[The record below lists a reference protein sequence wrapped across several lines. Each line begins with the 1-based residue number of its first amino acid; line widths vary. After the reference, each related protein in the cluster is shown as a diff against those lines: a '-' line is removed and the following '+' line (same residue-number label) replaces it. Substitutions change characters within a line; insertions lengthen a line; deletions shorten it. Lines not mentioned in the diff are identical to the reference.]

1 MASLVLAS
9 GSRAR
14 QGMLQAA
21 GVTFTVQTANVDEA
35 AIRARLAVL
44 TPAAHVATVLATE
57 KALAVSKLSP
67 GDLVIGSDQ
76 VLALGLDILSKPG
89 DRAAARAQLAS
100 LRGRTHA
107 LHSAVALARD
117 GVLVWSGVE
126 TAELAMRD
134 FSDAFL
140 DSYLDAVGE
149 EVCHSVGAYHL
160 EGRGIQ
166 LFDRVRGDYFTILGM
181 PLLPLLA
188 ELRRLGMIAA

>member
-21 GVTFTVQTANVDEA
+21 GVAFTVQAADVDEA
-35 AIRARLAVL
+35 AIRARLAVH

-57 KALAVSKLSP
+57 KALAVSKLRP

-117 GVLVWSGVE
+117 GAMVWSGVE

-149 EVCHSVGAYHL
+149 DVCHSVGAYHL
-160 EGRGIQ
+160 EGLGIQ
-166 LFDRVRGDYFTILGM
+166 LFHWVRGDYFTILGM

-188 ELRRLGMIAA
+188 ELRRLSIVAT

>member
-1 MASLVLAS
+1 MVSLVLAS

-14 QGMLQAA
+14 RDMLQAA
-21 GVTFTVQTANVDEA
+21 GVACTVQAADVDEV
-35 AIRARLAVL
+35 AIRVRLAAGTL
-44 TPAAHVATVLATE
+44 PTEVATVLATA
-57 KALAVSKLSP
+57 KALVVSKQRP
-67 GDLVIGSDQ
+67 GAMVIGSDQ
-76 VLALGLDILSKPG
+76 VLALGLEILSKPG
-89 DRAAARAQLAS
+89 DRIAARAQLAS

-117 GVLVWSGVE
+117 GAMVWSGVDI
-126 TAELAMRD
+126 AELAMRD

-149 EVCHSVGAYHL
+149 DVCHSVGAYHL
-160 EGRGIQ
+160 EGLGIQ

-188 ELRRLGMIAA
+188 ELRRLGIIAA